1 MIRKIW
7 SMVLVLL
14 LALGAKA
21 QYINVY
27 LTDSTSESYS
37 LADIRK
43 IDFEQDEMIFHFI
56 GGSNLSWNT
65 SIVHYIDYDDLGLG
79 VIPPTAELVQDFV
92 VYPNPSN
99 GPVNVQFEAN
109 SDSDI
114 EVSIYNLEGRIMS
127 RLYLGK
133 AANKPHLI
141 QWNGLDNRGNA
152 VANGLY
158 LCAIRIGAQ
167 RISRTIILT
176 GK

>member
-7 SMVLVLL
+7 SMALVLL

-37 LADIRK
+37 LADIQK
-43 IDFEQDEMIFHFI
+43 IDFEQDEMIFHLI

-79 VIPPTAELVQDFV
+79 IIPPASEMVLDFV

-99 GPVNVQFEAN
+99 GLVNVQFEAVDN
-109 SDSDI
+109 SEL
-114 EVSIYNLEGRIMS
+114 EVSVYNLEGKKVS
-127 RLYLGK
+127 QLYLGK
-133 AANKPHLI
+133 SANKPDLL

-152 VANGLY
+152 LASGMY
-158 LCAIRIGAQ
+158 LCAIRIGGQ
-167 RISRTIILT
+167 SISRTIIFT